1 MTRSS
6 GVVGGVNAFISNK
19 WLVHCNRFLWCAIC
33 SLALK
38 SKFVLLFFVGLD
50 PLGLGEF
57 SYPRIAYFMSKGEGK
72 CDVICVDKSMS
83 RIFSLCVDGEL
94 FGDFHR
100 GNPTGL
106 SNISRASGVVLY

>member
-1 MTRSS
+1 M
-6 GVVGGVNAFISNK
+6 
-19 WLVHCNRFLWCAIC
+19 
-33 SLALK
+33 
-38 SKFVLLFFVGLD
+38 LLFFDGLD
-50 PLGLGEF
+50 LLGLGEF
-57 SYPRIAYFMSKGEGK
+57 SYPRTEYFMSKGEGK

-106 SNISRASGVVLY
+106 SNISRASGVELY